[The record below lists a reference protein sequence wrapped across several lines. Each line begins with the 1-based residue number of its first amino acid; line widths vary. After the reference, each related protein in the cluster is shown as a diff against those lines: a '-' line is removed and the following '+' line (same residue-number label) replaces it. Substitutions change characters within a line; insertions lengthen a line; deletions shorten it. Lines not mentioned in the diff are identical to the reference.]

1 MKKKTDAKAE
11 LSAKLKACDPE
22 IQNYVVA
29 LDQENLE
36 LQKQIAKHQAENVT
50 LKNRIKV
57 LEKEQYSLKGV
68 LQIIHAH
75 NEKPPN
81 K

>member
-1 MKKKTDAKAE
+1 MKKKITARHD

-22 IQNYVVA
+22 IQNYVIA
-29 LDQENLE
+29 LDQENLK

-50 LKNRIKV
+50 LKNRIYL
-57 LEKEQYSLKGV
+57 LEKEQYRPKRV
-68 LQIIHAH
+68 MQIIHGH
-75 NEKPPN
+75 NEEPPN

>member
-1 MKKKTDAKAE
+1 MKKKGDDSPD

-22 IQNYVVA
+22 IQNYVIA
-29 LDQENLE
+29 LDQENLK

-57 LEKEQYSLKGV
+57 LGKEQYRPKGV

-75 NEKPPN
+75 NEEPPN

>member
-1 MKKKTDAKAE
+1 MKKKITARHD
-11 LSAKLKACDPE
+11 LSAKLKVCDPQ
-22 IQNYVVA
+22 IQNYIIA
-29 LDQENLE
+29 LRKENLK

-57 LEKEQYSLKGV
+57 LEKEQYRPKGV
-68 LQIIHAH
+68 LQIIHGH
-75 NEKPPN
+75 NEESPN